1 MKRIKYF
8 SYYGCLDPKR
18 IRYNSPAADT
28 KIDYIIEV
36 FNRIGYRVD
45 HISMASASTSHWQSG
60 FVDIHSPN
68 TFRYFA
74 SFGQGN
80 SVLRAL
86 NRKLIMLQCFLWCL
100 FSIKHNEQILVYHS
114 LGYDSLFLLLKKLKN
129 IRIIGEIEEIYQD
142 VFRQKSSQERDEY
155 RFIEICDK
163 YVFPNTILNEQL
175 NIAAKPYLV
184 CHGIYNV
191 SEHKPVSFNDGKIH
205 VLYAG
210 TYDPNKGGAVASV
223 RAAQFLDE
231 RYHLHVTGFGR
242 KEHEAI
248 VCAEIEH
255 VRPHTKCMI
264 SFHGYLDDSRFR
276 DLMQHCSIGL
286 CTQDP
291 TSQLNLTS
299 FPSKILNYM
308 ANGLTVISGRNRAIE
323 ESAVGDLITYYD
335 VQSSESIAQSIMAVQ
350 NQNCESGIDRLRFLD
365 SEFEKELRFILS
377 NNREA

>member
-1 MKRIKYF
+1 MTRIKYF
-8 SYYGCLDPKR
+8 SYYGCQDPGR
-18 IRYNSPAADT
+18 RRYNSPAADT

-36 FNRIGYRVD
+36 LNRIGYDVD
-45 HISMASASTSHWQSG
+45 LISPASASTANFQTG
-60 FVDIHSPN
+60 FVEHRKRNS
-68 TFRYFA
+68 FRYF
-74 SFGQGN
+74 SSLRKGGRL
-80 SVLRAL
+80 LRAV
-86 NRKLIMLQCFLWCL
+86 NYRFINLQFFLWCL
-100 FSIKHNEQILVYHS
+100 FNIKHNEQILVYHS

-184 CHGIYNV
+184 CHGIYKV

-231 RYHLHVTGFGR
+231 RYHVHVTGFGR

-248 VCAEIEH
+248 VCAEIER

-276 DLMQHCSIGL
+276 DLMHHCSIGL

>member
-1 MKRIKYF
+1 MTRIKYF
-8 SYYGCLDPKR
+8 SYYGCQDPGR
-18 IRYNSPAADT
+18 RRYNSPAADT

-36 FNRIGYRVD
+36 LNRIGYDVD
-45 HISMASASTSHWQSG
+45 LISPASASTANFQTG
-60 FVDIHSPN
+60 FVEHRKRNS
-68 TFRYFA
+68 FRYF
-74 SFGQGN
+74 SSLRKGGRL
-80 SVLRAL
+80 LRAV
-86 NRKLIMLQCFLWCL
+86 NYRFINLQFFLWCL
-100 FSIKHNEQILVYHS
+100 FNIKHGEQILVYHS
-114 LGYDSLFLLLKKLKN
+114 LGYDSLFIKLKKLKS

-184 CHGIYNV
+184 CHGIYKV

-231 RYHLHVTGFGR
+231 RYHVHVTGFGR

-248 VCAEIEH
+248 VCAEIER

-276 DLMQHCSIGL
+276 DLMHHCSIGL

>member
-1 MKRIKYF
+1 
-8 SYYGCLDPKR
+8 
-18 IRYNSPAADT
+18 
-28 KIDYIIEV
+28 
-36 FNRIGYRVD
+36 
-45 HISMASASTSHWQSG
+45 MASG
-60 FVDIHSPN
+60 I
-68 TFRYFA
+68 
-74 SFGQGN
+74 
-80 SVLRAL
+80 
-86 NRKLIMLQCFLWCL
+86 
-100 FSIKHNEQILVYHS
+100 
-114 LGYDSLFLLLKKLKN
+114 
-129 IRIIGEIEEIYQD
+129 
-142 VFRQKSSQERDEY
+142 
-155 RFIEICDK
+155 DK

-184 CHGIYNV
+184 CHGIYKV

-231 RYHLHVTGFGR
+231 RYHVHVTGFGR

-248 VCAEIEH
+248 VCAEIER

-276 DLMQHCSIGL
+276 DLMHHCSIGL

>member
-45 HISMASASTSHWQSG
+45 HISLASASTSHWQSG

-100 FSIKHNEQILVYHS
+100 FNIKHNEQILVYHS

-184 CHGIYNV
+184 CHGIYKV

-231 RYHLHVTGFGR
+231 RYHVHVTGFGR
-242 KEHEAI
+242 KEDETL
-248 VCAEIEH
+248 VRTEIER

-264 SFHGYLDDSRFR
+264 SFHGYLDDAEFLN
-276 DLMQHCSIGL
+276 LMRRCSIGL

-308 ANGLTVISGRNRAIE
+308 ANGLIVISGRNRAIE
-323 ESAVGDLITYYD
+323 ESEVGDLVCYYKEQTP
-335 VQSSESIAQSIMAVQ
+335 VCIAETVMTIR
-350 NQNCESGIDRLRFLD
+350 NINCEEIYDRLKALD
-365 SEFEKELRFILS
+365 SHFLENLRLII
-377 NNREA
+377 R

>member
-1 MKRIKYF
+1 MTRIKYF
-8 SYYGCLDPKR
+8 SYYGCQDPGR
-18 IRYNSPAADT
+18 RRYNSPAADT

-36 FNRIGYRVD
+36 LNRIGYDVD
-45 HISMASASTSHWQSG
+45 LISPASASTANFQTG
-60 FVDIHSPN
+60 FVEHRKRNS
-68 TFRYFA
+68 FRYF
-74 SFGQGN
+74 SSLRKGGRL
-80 SVLRAL
+80 LRAV
-86 NRKLIMLQCFLWCL
+86 NYRFINLQFFLWCL
-100 FSIKHNEQILVYHS
+100 FNIKHGEQILVYHS
-114 LGYDSLFLLLKKLKN
+114 LGYDSLFIKLKKLKS

-142 VFRQKSSQERDEY
+142 VFRQKFSQERDEY

-184 CHGIYNV
+184 CHGIYKV

-231 RYHLHVTGFGR
+231 RYHVHITGFGR
-242 KEHEAI
+242 KEHEVI
-248 VCAEIEH
+248 VCAEIER
-255 VRPHTKCMI
+255 VRPLTKCQI
-264 SFHGYLDDSRFR
+264 SFHGYLDDAEFLN
-276 DLMQHCSIGL
+276 LMRRCSIGL

-308 ANGLTVISGRNRAIE
+308 ANGLIVISGRNRAIE
-323 ESAVGDLITYYD
+323 ESEVGNLICYYKEQTP
-335 VQSSESIAQSIMAVQ
+335 VCIAETIMTIR
-350 NQNCESGIDRLRFLD
+350 NINCEEIYDRLKVLD
-365 SEFEKELRFILS
+365 SHFLENLRLII
-377 NNREA
+377 R

>member
-1 MKRIKYF
+1 MTRIKYF
-8 SYYGCLDPKR
+8 SYYGCQDPGR
-18 IRYNSPAADT
+18 RRYNSPAADT

-74 SFGQGN
+74 SFGQGS

-100 FSIKHNEQILVYHS
+100 FIIKHNEQILVYHS

-184 CHGIYNV
+184 CHGIYKV

-231 RYHLHVTGFGR
+231 RYHVHVTGFGR

-248 VCAEIEH
+248 VCAEIER
-255 VRPHTKCMI
+255 VRPLTKCQVT
-264 SFHGYLDDSRFR
+264 FHGYLDDAKFM

-291 TSQLNLTS
+291 TTQLNLTS

-308 ANGLTVISGRNRAIE
+308 ANGLVVVSGRNRVIE
-323 ESAVGDLITYYD
+323 ESAVGDMITYYD
-335 VQSSESIAQSIMAVQ
+335 VQNPECIARSIM
-350 NQNCESGIDRLRFLD
+350 EIRDYRYDLEFERLRSLD
-365 SEFEKELRFILS
+365 NKFEKELKGIIRIV
-377 NNREA
+377 

>member
-36 FNRIGYRVD
+36 FNRIGYRVE

-100 FSIKHNEQILVYHS
+100 FNIKHNEQILVYHS

-184 CHGIYNV
+184 CHGIYKV

-231 RYHLHVTGFGR
+231 RYHVHVTGFGR
-242 KEHEAI
+242 KEDETL
-248 VCAEIEH
+248 VRTEIER

-264 SFHGYLDDSRFR
+264 SFHGYLDDAEFLN
-276 DLMQHCSIGL
+276 LMRRCSIGL

-308 ANGLTVISGRNRAIE
+308 VNGLIVISGRNRAIE
-323 ESAVGDLITYYD
+323 ESEVGDLVCYYKEQTP
-335 VQSSESIAQSIMAVQ
+335 VCIAETIMTIR
-350 NQNCESGIDRLRFLD
+350 NINCEEIYDRLKVLD
-365 SEFEKELRFILS
+365 SHFLENLRLII
-377 NNREA
+377 R